1 MTGGARI
8 ALVVLLLALA
18 AWLLLPLVLALLLA
32 GALLGRLGHR
42 LRQALKGAGEQA
54 GAGREPAGPDGLGRD
69 DAGRPVLVVADSG
82 WLPAGVVAFHKP
94 SNDHGRG
101 RFQPER
107 TGPSSENGR

>member
-54 GAGREPAGPDGLGRD
+54 GAGRK

-82 WLPAGVVAFHKP
+82 RLPAGVVAFHKP